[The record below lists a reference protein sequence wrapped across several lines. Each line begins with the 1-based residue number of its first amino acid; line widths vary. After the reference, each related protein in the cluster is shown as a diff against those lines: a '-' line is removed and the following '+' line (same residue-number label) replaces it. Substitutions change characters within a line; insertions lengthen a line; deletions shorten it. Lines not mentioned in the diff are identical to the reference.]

1 MKSKRVIYID
11 VIRVVAMILVVLAHS
26 CSVRIATPD
35 HSFSWSVTNVLVGIT
50 EVAVPMFF
58 MISGATIL
66 NSKKTTNV
74 GYLFK
79 HRLKR
84 VIVPFIIWSIISAYP
99 VSKVDGI
106 FNIHQFLVTVSLIF
120 HQPVL
125 MAYWFIY
132 SLFGLYL
139 ISPFIKLL
147 VDHMDENLLRYLL
160 WLWMIVDITLPAIGQ
175 FTPPAIGN
183 VFSLYSMAKIILS
196 SYLGYFVMGYLLTHD
211 TKLKFNL
218 SKYVGIIALL
228 FVIKVAVRFIP
239 AQSPWAFLNIASSLS
254 TPVIAVMLFMCFKS
268 FEGKYSSWLTKSVEF
283 IAPLTYG
290 IYLSHGLIINFIGK
304 FISPNNYPVVFVAT
318 LIFSIIMIYIIK
330 KIPVIKNLLA

>member
-1 MKSKRVIYID
+1 
-11 VIRVVAMILVVLAHS
+11 
-26 CSVRIATPD
+26 
-35 HSFSWSVTNVLVGIT
+35 
-50 EVAVPMFF
+50 
-58 MISGATIL
+58 
-66 NSKKTTNV
+66 
-74 GYLFK
+74 
-79 HRLKR
+79 
-84 VIVPFIIWSIISAYP
+84 
-99 VSKVDGI
+99 
-106 FNIHQFLVTVSLIF
+106 
-120 HQPVL
+120 

-147 VDHMDENLLRYLL
+147 VDHMNKSLLNYLL
-160 WLWMIVDITLPAIGQ
+160 LLWMIGDIILPAIGQ

-196 SYLGYFVMGYLLTHD
+196 SYLGYFVMGYLLTHK

-218 SKYVGIIALL
+218 SKYIIIIVIL

-254 TPVIAVMLFMCFKS
+254 TPVIAVMLFMCFKF
-268 FEGKYSSWLTKSVEF
+268 FEGKYSDCFTKSVEF

-304 FISPNNYPVVFVAT
+304 FISPNNYPVIFLAT
-318 LIFSIIMIYIIK
+318 LVFSIIMIYIIR